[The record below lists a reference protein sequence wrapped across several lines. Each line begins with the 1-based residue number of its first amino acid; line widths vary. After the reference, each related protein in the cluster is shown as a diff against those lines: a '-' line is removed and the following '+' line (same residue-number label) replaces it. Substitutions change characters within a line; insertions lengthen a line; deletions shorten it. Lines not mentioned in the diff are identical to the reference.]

1 MSTKSIPKVL
11 GIVVLAVFVLAV
23 LGGYALFALSMCSHY
38 EDSHPSRSE
47 YVGVWACYEAKT
59 DEAEVHAKN
68 LDEVNSF
75 LVLDQNGNAK
85 TVICIISKDE
95 PFIVESRW
103 ITTSED
109 RRAGT
114 DEGIELIGDDFS
126 NRYSFFYYPDKT
138 ELIDES
144 LINGGL
150 TIDYGYRKEYY
161 EKISNDPDCRP
172 WTTADNASESETLQ
186 DDTKIA
192 DSDPDDALLADA
204 ISWDKASSHV
214 GETVTLYGPVEGAKY
229 ASTSNGQPTFLD
241 IGADYPDKNRLSI
254 TIWGKNRGAFSP
266 SPEESYDGKT
276 ICVTGKVYIY
286 NGVCN
291 VEATSPDQIKVIG

>member
-1 MSTKSIPKVL
+1 MTSTKRISKAL
-11 GIVVLAVFVLAV
+11 GIVVLTVFVLAV

-38 EDSHPSRSE
+38 KDSHPSRSE
-47 YVGVWACYEAKT
+47 YVGVWACYKT
-59 DEAEVHAKN
+59 KANETEIYAKN

-75 LVLDQNGNAK
+75 LVLGQDGNAE
-85 TVICIISKDE
+85 TVICIISKND
-95 PFIVESRW
+95 PFITESKW

-114 DEGIELIGDDFS
+114 DEGIELIGDNYS
-126 NRYSFFYYPDKT
+126 NRYSFFYYPDRT

-150 TIDYGYRKEYY
+150 TIDYGYREEYY
-161 EKISNDPDCRP
+161 EKISNDPDYRP
-172 WTTADNASESETLQ
+172 WNATDNASETPQ
-186 DDTKIA
+186 DDAKFA
-192 DSDPDDALLADA
+192 DSDSDGALPADA

-214 GETVTLYGPVEGAKY
+214 GETVTLYGPVVGAEY

-241 IGADYPDKNRLSI
+241 IGVDYPDKKRLSI
-254 TIWGKNRGAFSP
+254 TIWGKNRGTFSP
-266 SPEESYDGKT
+266 SPEELYDGKT

-286 NGVCN
+286 DGVCN
-291 VEATSPDQIKVIG
+291 VEATSPEQIKVIG